1 MTPNSIEFI
10 KTVAIALLTSGT
22 IGTLITRW
30 FERHS
35 KVDEI
40 QQTLAAHSE
49 ALEMLVKNQMELLN
63 VLHEKGVINGE
74 SQKLRETFSDYMYKS
89 QAKGLKQKKN
99 A

>member
-1 MTPNSIEFI
+1 MTAGTLELI
-10 KTVAIALLTSGT
+10 KTVAIAILTSGT

-35 KVDEI
+35 RVDEI
-40 QQTLAAHSE
+40 QKTLAAHSE
-49 ALEMLVKNQMELLN
+49 ALEMLVKSQMELLN

-74 SQKLRETFSDYMYKS
+74 SQKLRETFSNYMYKS
-89 QAKGLKQKKN
+89 QAAGLKQKKN